1 MGANVDAA
9 NLLIGS
15 PPDSWGALHA
25 DNPARAPRCD
35 NPALIRDDRSRI
47 GCVDLRVHLKQVGP
61 ALLTKVNA
69 EDLPFGPA
77 VTVGTMCE
85 PPQGISAI
93 PPVLHRLD

>member
-47 GCVDLRVHLKQVGP
+47 GCVDLRVHLTQVGP

-69 EDLPFGPA
+69 R
-77 VTVGTMCE
+77 
-85 PPQGISAI
+85 S
-93 PPVLHRLD
+93 PVRPLGHSRHDM

>member
-25 DNPARAPRCD
+25 DNPVAPRGD

-47 GCVDLRVHLKQVGP
+47 GCVDLRVHLTQVGP

-69 EDLPFGPA
+69 R
-77 VTVGTMCE
+77 
-85 PPQGISAI
+85 S
-93 PPVLHRLD
+93 PVRPLGHSRHDM